1 MLISKAGKGRYCK
14 KTVMD
19 SVVRYIVRQ
28 RSNETRKEDLIAWGA
43 LGAPEWRDA
52 EGITEAFG
60 LVQQLHTRRG
70 KFGRYIDHEIY
81 EFSLFTAL
89 DVQQKGQDMNALART
104 MAAIYYNEGY
114 QVAYAVHKGDG
125 CLKGPHIHFAVNTV
139 NYNTGAKRHD
149 YKREIEIKGKK
160 MDRIVELKLRE
171 KFRPKW

>member
-1 MLISKAGKGRYCK
+1 
-14 KTVMD
+14 
-19 SVVRYIVRQ
+19 
-28 RSNETRKEDLIAWGA
+28 
-43 LGAPEWRDA
+43 
-52 EGITEAFG
+52 
-60 LVQQLHTRRG
+60 
-70 KFGRYIDHEIY
+70 
-81 EFSLFTAL
+81 
-89 DVQQKGQDMNALART
+89 MNALART

-171 KFRPKW
+171 KFRPK